1 MVSLYRNRYL
11 RSSQGIRR
19 YERSG
24 ASARLR
30 RVRIFFRIEAR
41 SGLLAMQSTSSVEQ
55 RNNEIHVAICVATFR
70 RPRLLKNLLGALA
83 QLCFRNILQPKID
96 VIVVDNDDS
105 QSARSICQLP
115 AFPWKL
121 HYVSEPRRGIVHA
134 RNRAIMEAR
143 GANFLAFIDDDEAP
157 CREWLDELLAA
168 QSEYD
173 ADVVSGIVQPWFAKD
188 VPMWVKGGG
197 FFHRPAF

>member
-1 MVSLYRNRYL
+1 
-11 RSSQGIRR
+11 
-19 YERSG
+19 
-24 ASARLR
+24 
-30 RVRIFFRIEAR
+30 
-41 SGLLAMQSTSSVEQ
+41 MQSTSNVEQ
-55 RNNEIHVAICVATFR
+55 RNNEVHVAICVATFR

-83 QLCFRNILQPKID
+83 QLRFRNILQPKID

-173 ADVVSGIVQPWFAKD
+173 ADVVSGIVQPWFAED
-188 VPMWVKGGG
+188 VPMWAKEGG
-197 FFHRPAF
+197 FFHRPAFKTGEIVRLCSTNNALLNARVLDKVTGFDEQFN